1 MPIDQTEFSRNE
13 AWLLFQLNDAPVQ
26 TAADG
31 DFNAVA
37 IIEIAS
43 GMIFGMEL
51 VRTSEAEISEF
62 QSRKLLNA
70 AEGQAGSRPRL
81 LFIAS
86 DREAE
91 LLSAVAKKMGIMVE
105 RVPSNELA
113 PITKEA
119 VDGFQAHVSGEQVR

>member
-91 LLSAVAKKMGIMVE
+91 LLSAVAKIMGIMVE